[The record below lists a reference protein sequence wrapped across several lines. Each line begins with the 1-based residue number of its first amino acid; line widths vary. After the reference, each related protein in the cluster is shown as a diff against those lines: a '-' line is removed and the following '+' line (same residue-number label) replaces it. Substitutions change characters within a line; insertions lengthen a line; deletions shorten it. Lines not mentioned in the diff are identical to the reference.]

1 MRRKKPKLYPKNR
14 SITVIGIIVPVEWD
28 AEGIPTRV
36 ALSTDDEHEYV
47 IDRRS
52 KKGNEMAKLLREQV
66 QVEGILND
74 KGSIIVK
81 RYACIDN
88 GRSETKTHC
97 SADLIDILLPIL
109 IFFYTVMI
117 LPPLHT

>member
-1 MRRKKPKLYPKNR
+1 MRTKEPKSYPKNR

-28 AEGIPTRV
+28 TEGNPTRM

-66 QVEGILND
+66 QVEGILNE

-88 GRSETKTHC
+88 GRSEAKTHC
-97 SADLIDILLPIL
+97 SVDLIDILLPIL

-117 LPPLHT
+117 LPPLIT

>member
-1 MRRKKPKLYPKNR
+1 LQTKKQKSYPENK
-14 SITVIGIIVPVEWD
+14 SITAIGIIVPVEWD
-28 AEGIPTRV
+28 VQGNPVRT
-36 ALSTDDEHEYV
+36 ALSTNDEHEYV

-52 KKGNEMAKLLREQV
+52 GKGREMSKLLQEQV
-66 QVEGILND
+66 QVEGILNE
-74 KGSIIVK
+74 KGAIIVK

-88 GRSETKTHC
+88 GRSEAKTHC

-117 LPPLHT
+117 LPPMQT

>member
-1 MRRKKPKLYPKNR
+1 MRKKKTFGSEAK
-14 SITVIGIIVPVEWD
+14 TVSATGIIVPVEWD
-28 AEGIPTRV
+28 TDGNPIRV
-36 ALSTDDEHEYV
+36 AISTNDEHEYV

-52 KKGNEMAKLLREQV
+52 KKGNEMLKLLRKQV

-88 GRSETKTHC
+88 GRCEDRTHR
-97 SADLIDILLPIL
+97 SADIIDILLPIL

-117 LPPLHT
+117 LPPLIT